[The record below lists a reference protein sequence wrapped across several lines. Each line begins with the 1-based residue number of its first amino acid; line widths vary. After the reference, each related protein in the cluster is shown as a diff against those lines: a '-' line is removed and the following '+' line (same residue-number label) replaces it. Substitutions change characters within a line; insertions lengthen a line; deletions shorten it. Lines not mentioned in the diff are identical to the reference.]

1 MRYDDD
7 KRKKGGRRRLRE
19 GQGQGGAKV
28 RGSEIIVNQR
38 PSVCLSVTKAA
49 DGSNSTT
56 LTLTLYVVSTLNT
69 QMTNLL
75 PAGNT
80 LEMQFRPP
88 RCKLPY
94 RPEDLSK
101 AVGNRGCSR

>member
-7 KRKKGGRRRLRE
+7 KRKEGGRRRLRE

-28 RGSEIIVNQR
+28 RGSEIRANQR
-38 PSVCLSVTKAA
+38 PSVRLSVTKAA

-56 LTLTLYVVSTLNT
+56 LALTRYVASTLNT

-80 LEMQFRPP
+80 IEN
-88 RCKLPY
+88 
-94 RPEDLSK
+94 
-101 AVGNRGCSR
+101 AI